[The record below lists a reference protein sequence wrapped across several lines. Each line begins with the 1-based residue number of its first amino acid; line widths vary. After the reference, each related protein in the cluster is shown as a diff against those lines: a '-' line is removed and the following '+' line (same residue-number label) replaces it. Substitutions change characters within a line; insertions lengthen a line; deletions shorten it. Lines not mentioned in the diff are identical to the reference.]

1 MTTAP
6 EPMEHPAGAPRAPLG
21 GTDARRRRVLSDQAR
36 RPRTVESEPMAAPDP
51 ATRAEELRTTL
62 NEANYR
68 YHVLDAPTMPD
79 REYDLLFRELVDLEA
94 ANPELVTPDSPTQR
108 VGAPVEGGFPE
119 VRHAVPMLSLGNAFT
134 AEELRE
140 FDARVRRGLGLG
152 ADDPPVPY
160 VCELKIDGLAISL
173 RYEGRRFVRG
183 ATRGDGTTGE
193 DVTPNLRTVRAIPLA
208 LKEDPPGETLE
219 VRGEVFMP
227 RGAFAA
233 LNEQLEKEGK
243 PLYANARNTTAGTVR
258 QKDPAVTASRRLS
271 LWTYQL
277 VGAHGLGSHSES
289 LELLRRLG
297 FPVNPITRRVAGIE
311 EVIGFT
317 EEWSEARKELE
328 YETDGIV
335 IKVDSLADQAQ
346 LGFVS
351 RAPRWAMAY
360 KFPAE
365 QVTTKL
371 EAIEVYVGRT
381 GAMTP
386 VAHVTPVFVG
396 GTTVR
401 NATLHNIDEIRR
413 KDLRVG
419 DTIVLQRAGDVIP
432 EVVSAVVD
440 ARDGSETE
448 WEMPAACPVCGTQA
462 LREEGEVVTRC
473 PNPYCP
479 AQRIGGLLH
488 FSGRGGMDVDGL
500 GYKIMLQLAER
511 ELVREPADI
520 FRLEVETLE
529 GLDRL
534 GRRSAE
540 NLHASIQRARHRPM
554 SRILNGLGI
563 RHVGEQTAIDLGA
576 WLAQEIRRA
585 DGETD
590 AGWTRRAADR
600 LRDASVEELTAVF
613 GIGRVVAEGIRRFF
627 TDEHTRDTLH
637 RLLDAGVEAEA
648 PAVGASD
655 EPAEGPLSGKTLVVT
670 GSLEGFTRPEAEE
683 AIRAAGGHAASSVS
697 TRTDYLVAGDKAG
710 SKLAKAE
717 QLGVAVLDEDGFRR
731 ILEGADA

>member
-1 MTTAP
+1 MTAT
-6 EPMEHPAGAPRAPLG
+6 
-21 GTDARRRRVLSDQAR
+21 
-36 RPRTVESEPMAAPDP
+36 DP
-51 ATRAEELRTTL
+51 AARAAELRGL
-62 NEANYR
+62 LDEANHR
-68 YHVLDAPTMPD
+68 YHVLDAPTISD
-79 REYDLLFRELVDLEA
+79 REYDLRFRELVDLEREH
-94 ANPELVTPDSPTQR
+94 PELVTPDSPTQR
-108 VGAPVEGGFPE
+108 VGAPVEGGFPP
-119 VRHAVPMLSLGNAFT
+119 VRHEVPMLSLGNAFGHD
-134 AEELRE
+134 ELRE

-152 ADDPPVPY
+152 PDDPPVGY
-160 VCELKIDGLAISL
+160 VCELKIDGLAVSL

-193 DVTPNLRTVRAIPLA
+193 DVTANLRTVRAIPMTLRA
-208 LKEDPPGETLE
+208 DPPGDTLE

-227 RGAFAA
+227 RGAFAT
-233 LNEQLEKEGK
+233 LNEQLEQEGK

-277 VGAHGLGSHSES
+277 VGAHGLATHSES

-297 FPVNPITRRVAGIE
+297 FPVNPVTRRVEGIDA
-311 EVIGFT
+311 VIAFT
-317 EEWSEARKELE
+317 ESWSEERRELD

-335 IKVDSLADQAQ
+335 IKVDALADQER

-351 RAPRWAMAY
+351 RAPRWATAY

-371 EAIEVYVGRT
+371 EEIEVYVGRT
-381 GAMTP
+381 GALTP

-419 DTIVLQRAGDVIP
+419 DTVVLQRAGDVIP

-440 ARDGSETE
+440 ARDGSETV
-448 WEMPAACPVCGTQA
+448 WEMPAHCPVCGTEA
-462 LREEGEVVTRC
+462 VREEGEVVTRC

-488 FSGRGGMDVDGL
+488 FTGRGGMDVDGL
-500 GYKIMLQLAER
+500 GYKIMLQLVER
-511 ELVREPADI
+511 ELVREPADV
-520 FRLEVETLE
+520 FRLDVETLE
-529 GLDRL
+529 GLERL
-534 GRRSAE
+534 GRKSAE
-540 NLHASIQRARHRPM
+540 NLHAAIEAARRRPLG
-554 SRILNGLGI
+554 RILNALGI
-563 RHVGEQTAIDLGA
+563 RHVGEQTAIDLAA
-576 WLAQEIRRA
+576 WLA
-585 DGETD
+585 GELPRDEDETE
-590 AGWTRRAADR
+590 AAWTRRAADR
-600 LRDASVEELTAVF
+600 LREASVEELTAVY

-627 TDEHTRDTLH
+627 DDEHTRDTLH
-637 RLLDAGVEAEA
+637 RLLDAGVSAEA
-648 PAVGASD
+648 PAPGATA
-655 EPAEGPLSGKTLVVT
+655 EPAEGPLSGKTVVVT
-670 GSLEGFTRPEAEE
+670 GTLPGFSRSEAEE

-697 TRTDYLVAGDKAG
+697 AKTDYLVAGDKAG

-717 QLGVAVLDEDGFRR
+717 SLNVPVLDEDGFRAV
-731 ILEGADA
+731 LEGRTP

>member
-1 MTTAP
+1 MAV
-6 EPMEHPAGAPRAPLG
+6 
-21 GTDARRRRVLSDQAR
+21 TDAAAR
-36 RPRTVESEPMAAPDP
+36 AR
-51 ATRAEELRTTL
+51 ELRDQL
-62 NEANYR
+62 NEANQR
-68 YHVLDAPTMPD
+68 YHVLDAPTISD
-79 REYDLLFRELVDLEA
+79 QEYDRLFRELVDLEA
-94 ANPELVTPDSPTQR
+94 AHPELLVPDSPTQR
-108 VGAPVEGGFPE
+108 VGAPIEGGFPS
-119 VRHAVPMLSLGNAFT
+119 VRHDVPMLSLGNAFT
-134 AEELRE
+134 ADELRD

-152 ADDPPVPY
+152 ADDPPVAY

-173 RYEGRRFVRG
+173 RYEGRSFVRG

-193 DVTPNLRTVRAIPLA
+193 DVTANLRTVRAIPLQLA
-208 LKEDPPGETLE
+208 EDPPADRLE

-233 LNEQLEKEGK
+233 LNEQLEREGK

-277 VGAHGLGSHSES
+277 VGAHGLATHSES
-289 LELLRRLG
+289 LDLLRRLG
-297 FPVNPITRRVAGIE
+297 FPVNPNVRRVSGVE
-311 EVIGFT
+311 EVIAYT

-335 IKVDSLADQAQ
+335 IKVDALDAQ
-346 LGFVS
+346 ERLGFVS
-351 RAPRWAMAY
+351 RAPRWATAY

-371 EAIEVYVGRT
+371 EEIEVYVGRT
-381 GAMTP
+381 GALTP

-419 DTIVLQRAGDVIP
+419 DTVVLQRAGDVIP

-440 ARDGSETE
+440 ARDGSETV
-448 WEMPAACPVCGTQA
+448 WDMPSSCPVCGTA
-462 LREEGEVVTRC
+462 VMREEGEVVTRC

-500 GYKIMLQLAER
+500 GFKIMMQLVER

-520 FRLEVETLE
+520 FRLDVETLE
-529 GLDRL
+529 SLERL
-534 GRRSAE
+534 GRKSAE
-540 NLHASIQRARHRPM
+540 NLFASIEASRRRPLG
-554 SRILNGLGI
+554 RIINSLGI
-563 RHVGEQTAIDLGA
+563 RHVGEQTAIDLA
-576 WLAQEIRRA
+576 SWLVAELPRD
-585 DGETD
+585 DGESEE
-590 AGWTRRAADR
+590 AWTRRAADR
-600 LRDASVEELTAVF
+600 LRDASVDELTAVY
-613 GIGRVVAEGIRRFF
+613 GIGRVVAEGIERFF
-627 TDEHTRDTLH
+627 ADEHTRDTLH
-637 RLLDAGVEAEA
+637 RLIDAGVSAEA
-648 PAVGASD
+648 PDPGASATPPD
-655 EPAEGPLSGKTLVVT
+655 GPLVGKTLVVT
-670 GSLEGFTRPEAEE
+670 GTLPGFSRSEAEE

-697 TRTDYLVAGDKAG
+697 AKTDYLVAGDKAG
-710 SKLAKAE
+710 SKLAMAE
-717 QLGVAVLDEDGFRR
+717 KLGVPILDEDEFRS
-731 ILEGADA
+731 ILEGSS

>member
-1 MTTAP
+1 MTETD
-6 EPMEHPAGAPRAPLG
+6 PAGRA
-21 GTDARRRRVLSDQAR
+21 A
-36 RPRTVESEPMAAPDP
+36 
-51 ATRAEELRTTL
+51 ELRAIL
-62 NEANYR
+62 DEANHR
-68 YHVLDAPTMPD
+68 YHVLDTPTMPD

-94 ANPELVTPDSPTQR
+94 TNPELVTPDSPTQR
-108 VGAPVEGGFPE
+108 VGAPVEGGFPS
-119 VRHAVPMLSLGNAFT
+119 VRHEVPMLSLGNAFG
-134 AEELRE
+134 ADELRD

-152 ADDPPVPY
+152 PDDPPVAY

-193 DVTPNLRTVRAIPLA
+193 DVTPNLRTVRAIPLT
-208 LKEDPPGETLE
+208 LKEAPPGDTLE

-233 LNEQLEKEGK
+233 LNEQLEREGK

-258 QKDPAVTASRRLS
+258 QKDPKVTASRRLS

-277 VGAHGLGSHSES
+277 VGAHGLASHSES

-297 FPVNPITRRVAGIE
+297 FPVNPNVRVVQGIDA
-311 EVIGFT
+311 VVAYT
-317 EEWSEARKELE
+317 EEWSEARKDLE

-335 IKVDSLADQAQ
+335 IKVDSLADQAE

-351 RAPRWAMAY
+351 RAPRWATAY

-371 EAIEVYVGRT
+371 EEIEVYVGRT

-440 ARDGSETE
+440 ARDGSETT
-448 WEMPAACPVCGTQA
+448 WEMPTACPVCGTEA
-462 LREEGEVVTRC
+462 EREDGEVVQRC

-500 GYKIMLQLAER
+500 GFKIMLQLVER

-520 FRLEVETLE
+520 FRLDVDTLE
-529 GLDRL
+529 GLERL
-534 GRRSAE
+534 GRKSAE
-540 NLHASIQRARHRPM
+540 NLAASIEAARRRTL
-554 SRILNGLGI
+554 SRILYSLGI
-563 RHVGEQTAIDLGA
+563 RHVGGQTAIDLAA
-576 WLAQEIRRA
+576 WLARELPRA
-585 DGETD
+585 ETETD
-590 AGWTRRAADR
+590 RDWTRRAADR
-600 LRDASVEELTAVF
+600 LRNASVEELTAVY
-613 GIGRVVAEGIRRFF
+613 GIGAVVAESIRRFF
-627 TDEHTRDTLH
+627 SDEHTRDTLH
-637 RLLDAGVEAEA
+637 RLLDADVTAEA
-648 PAVGASD
+648 PEAGAAG

-670 GSLEGFTRPEAEE
+670 GTLPGFSRQEAED
-683 AIRAAGGHAASSVS
+683 AIRAAGGHAGSSVS
-697 TRTDYLVAGDKAG
+697 ANTDYLVAGDKAG

-717 QLGVAVLDEDGFRR
+717 KLGVPVLDEDGFRS
-731 ILEGADA
+731 ILEGA

>member
-1 MTTAP
+1 MTA
-6 EPMEHPAGAPRAPLG
+6 
-21 GTDARRRRVLSDQAR
+21 
-36 RPRTVESEPMAAPDP
+36 SEPAA
-51 ATRAEELRTTL
+51 RAAELRTIL
-62 NEANYR
+62 EEANHR

-94 ANPELVTPDSPTQR
+94 AHPELITPDSPTQR

-134 AEELRE
+134 ADELRE

-152 ADDPPVPY
+152 TDDPPVAY

-193 DVTPNLRTVRAIPLA
+193 DVTPNLRTVRAIPLT

-258 QKDPAVTASRRLS
+258 QKDPSVTASRRLS
-271 LWTYQL
+271 VWTYQL
-277 VGAHGLGSHSES
+277 VGAHGLQTHSES
-289 LELLRRLG
+289 LDLLKRLG
-297 FPVNPITRRVAGIE
+297 FPVNPITRVVAGID
-311 EVIGFT
+311 EVIAFT
-317 EEWSEARKELE
+317 EEWSDARKELE

-335 IKVDSLADQAQ
+335 IKVDSLADQER

-351 RAPRWAMAY
+351 RAPRWATAY

-371 EAIEVYVGRT
+371 EEIEVYVGRT

-419 DTIVLQRAGDVIP
+419 DTVVLQRAGDVIP

-440 ARDGSETE
+440 ARDGSETV
-448 WEMPAACPVCGTQA
+448 WEMPTHCPVCGTEA

-500 GYKIMLQLAER
+500 GSKIMLQLAER

-520 FRLEVETLE
+520 FRLDVETLE

-534 GRRSAE
+534 GRKSAE
-540 NLHASIQRARHRPM
+540 NLHGAIQRARRRPLG
-554 SRILNGLGI
+554 RILNGLGI
-563 RHVGEQTAIDLGA
+563 RHVGEQTAIDLSA
-576 WLAQEIRRA
+576 WLARELPRA
-585 DGETD
+585 EGETD
-590 AGWTRRAADR
+590 ADWTRRAADR
-600 LRDASVEELTAVF
+600 LRDASVDELTAVY
-613 GIGRVVAEGIRRFF
+613 GIGGVVAEGIRRFF
-627 TDEHTRDTLH
+627 DDEHTRDTLH

-648 PAVGASD
+648 PAVGAAAA
-655 EPAEGPLSGKTLVVT
+655 PAEGPLSGRTLVVT
-670 GSLEGFTRPEAEE
+670 GTLAGFTRPEAEE

-697 TRTDYLVAGDKAG
+697 AKTDYLVAGDKAG
-710 SKLAKAE
+710 SKLGRAE
-717 QLGVAVLDEDGFRR
+717 KLGITVLDEDGFRR
-731 ILEGADA
+731 LLEETE